1 MRAGFAQT
9 DLTPPVGVELC
20 GFGFFRRRRSNGMY
34 EPLYAK
40 AMAVEAGG
48 TEVLIVA
55 CDLIGLTREIAD
67 EVRSYASEW
76 TGVPVGAIMLCCTHT
91 HSGPA
96 TLDFVGVGE
105 PDQRY
110 VARLP
115 GRIAQA
121 ARQAHESLIEARM
134 SVAQIEVP
142 VEEICYNRVYGGE
155 RDGASTGEPLDT
167 KAAIFKFTGRHSSS
181 GRCSLSGGK
190 LLGLASFYSAHP
202 VVCCEETFKLHGDF
216 VGVAS
221 NAVAKEHGDAVAL
234 FLQGACGDINPI
246 YCHKPEEVSLRNLEK
261 LAGRY
266 ARILRQGLEEATPVQ
281 VDSVGATRRFVAL
294 RQQLP
299 DREELD
305 RKIAEAK
312 QTLRK
317 EDLSE
322 QEEKTATF
330 QLNAGTAVLRKLDRG
345 EPPEMTIE
353 LQAIRI
359 GEMVFIGHPFELFN
373 AIKKTVERNVYPG
386 KVFVVG
392 YANDYKGYAPT
403 ADRYALDG
411 KEGRG
416 LCYAAHSVPLMRG
429 DYCFDPALE
438 ATLVEA
444 MTGLYREVGGGPQK
458 KHFQ

>member
-1 MRAGFAQT
+1 
-9 DLTPPVGVELC
+9 VC
-20 GFGFFRRRRSNGMY
+20 

-48 TEVLIVA
+48 DEVLIVA
-55 CDLIGLTREIAD
+55 CDLIGLTRKIAD
-67 EVRSYASEW
+67 EVRSYASEL
-76 TGVPVGAIMLCCTHT
+76 TGVPVEAIMLCCTHT

-96 TLDFVGVGE
+96 TGDLLGCGE

-115 GRIAQA
+115 ERVAQA
-121 ARQAHESLIEARM
+121 ARQAHEHLTEAEM
-134 SVAQIEVP
+134 SVAEIEVP
-142 VEEICYNRVYGGE
+142 VEEVCYNRVYGGE
-155 RDGASTGEPLDT
+155 RNGASAGEPLDE
-167 KAAIFKFTGRHSSS
+167 KAAIFKFTS
-181 GRCSLSGGK
+181 GER
-190 LLGLASFYSAHP
+190 LLGLASFYSVHP
-202 VVCCEETFKLHGDF
+202 VVCSEETFKLHGDF

-221 NAVAKEHGDAVAL
+221 NAVAKEHGDVVAL

-246 YCHKPEEVSLRNLEK
+246 YCHTPEEVSLRNLEK
-261 LAGRY
+261 LAARY
-266 ARILRQGLEEATPVQ
+266 ARILCQGLKKAESVQ
-281 VDSVGATRRFVAL
+281 VNSVGASRRFVAL
-294 RQQLP
+294 KQLLP
-299 DREELD
+299 DREELE

-317 EDLSE
+317 ESLSE
-322 QEEKTATF
+322 GEEQRATF
-330 QLNAGTAVLRKLDRG
+330 EWHAAAALLQKLESG
-345 EPPEMTIE
+345 AQPEMTIE

-373 AIKKTVERNVYPG
+373 AIKKTVERNVHPG

-416 LCYAAHSVPLMRG
+416 HCYAAHSVPFIRG
-429 DYCFDPALE
+429 DYCFDSTLE

-444 MTGLYREVGGGPQK
+444 MTGLYREVVA
-458 KHFQ
+458 

>member
-1 MRAGFAQT
+1 
-9 DLTPPVGVELC
+9 
-20 GFGFFRRRRSNGMY
+20 
-34 EPLYAK
+34 
-40 AMAVEAGG
+40 
-48 TEVLIVA
+48 
-55 CDLIGLTREIAD
+55 
-67 EVRSYASEW
+67 
-76 TGVPVGAIMLCCTHT
+76 
-91 HSGPA
+91 
-96 TLDFVGVGE
+96 
-105 PDQRY
+105 
-110 VARLP
+110 
-115 GRIAQA
+115 
-121 ARQAHESLIEARM
+121 
-134 SVAQIEVP
+134 
-142 VEEICYNRVYGGE
+142 
-155 RDGASTGEPLDT
+155 
-167 KAAIFKFTGRHSSS
+167 
-181 GRCSLSGGK
+181 
-190 LLGLASFYSAHP
+190 HP

-312 QTLRK
+312 QTLCK

-458 KHFQ
+458 KHSQ

>member
-20 GFGFFRRRRSNGMY
+20 GFGFFRRRRSNGEY

-40 AMAVEAGG
+40 AMVVEADG

-67 EVRSYASEW
+67 EVRSCASEL
-76 TGVPVGAIMLCCTHT
+76 TGIPVEAIMLCCTHT

-96 TLDFVGVGE
+96 TLDFVGLGE
-105 PDQRY
+105 PDHRY
-110 VARLP
+110 LAGLP
-115 GRIAQA
+115 GKIAQA
-121 ARQAHESLIEARM
+121 ARLAHENLAEARM
-134 SVAQIEVP
+134 SVAEIEMP
-142 VEEICYNRVYGGE
+142 VEEVCYNRVYGGKRNE
-155 RDGASTGEPLDT
+155 ASTGEPLDK
-167 KAAIFKFTGRHSSS
+167 KAAIFKFTGKHSSS
-181 GRCSLSGGK
+181 GLCFLSGEK
-190 LLGLASFYSAHP
+190 VLGLASFYSVHP
-202 VVCCEETFKLHGDF
+202 VVCSEETFKLHGDF

-221 NAVAKEHGDAVAL
+221 NAVAKEQGAAAAL

-246 YCHKPEEVSLRNLEK
+246 YCHTPEEVSLRNLEK
-261 LAGRY
+261 LAARY
-266 ARILRQGLEEATPVQ
+266 ARVLRQGLEEATPVQ
-281 VDSVGATRRFVAL
+281 VDSVGSSRRFVAL
-294 RQQLP
+294 KQQLP
-299 DREELD
+299 DRDELE

-317 EDLSE
+317 ESLSE
-322 QEEKTATF
+322 GEEQRATF
-330 QLNAGTAVLRKLDRG
+330 ELHAGAAVLRKLDRG
-345 EPPEMTIE
+345 ETPEMTIE

-373 AIKKTVERNVYPG
+373 AIKKTVEHNVRPG

-416 LCYAAHSVPLMRG
+416 LCYAAHSVPFIRG
-429 DYCFDPALE
+429 DYCFDPALG
-438 ATLVEA
+438 ATLAEA
-444 MTGLYREVGGGPQK
+444 MTELYREVVA
-458 KHFQ
+458 